1 MNASTNNRFAVL
13 ARPLALEQYILLQL
27 RIIQFLSRIEED
39 WTIDTETK
47 LTPLECALALL
58 EKMQNELDID
68 ISVIEEI
75 RQKIKEAA
83 VIACLKNK
91 EYKQANKILKTHM
104 SKDPS
109 SQKMRLLLQN
119 IIRERNCAH
128 PTVWNFSYKAFQQ
141 RILLFFESYL
151 DVSDPFLLEM
161 AKKNLGDKM
170 ETRLNPVAAAREEMV
185 VSEPVEEAP
194 EVAAADHEPVGSSE
208 EASAEPR
215 PEGGPSDVVEERP
228 KPLEGGRRAAAGP
241 LLEAG
246 ASKRGAALELATVA
260 DESTA
265 SSEPAGEARG
275 TAEPAMVVV
284 ASVSAASRDLDR
296 CPPKRPTSHGFS
308 ALREAFKILSSFP
321 DADEEF
327 SKLDEADWT
336 CPKPHSASAFQAA
349 KCQRGGGEQ
358 EEEASGTLSLVQSTE
373 CSISRLVMGSG
384 GKYCWNPPSASP
396 ASSRRPV
403 VTLTVQPA
411 QPQTSTQ
418 PAGCK
423 HPRLAKKRLM
433 SSVQHG
439 EKEVWS
445 DEDEIFNQK
454 SKRNSGG
461 GSSTNT
467 SICSTKKK
475 IWTSEESRWIKAG
488 VKKFG
493 EGNWKAIFR
502 AYPFEERTP
511 VMIKDRWRTMK
522 KLGLL

>member
-1 MNASTNNRFAVL
+1 MARGRGKLAGGDRGASSVMPVAAAAAEGAAEVRGKALEEAVNRWALLFYAHQAMQAFRAGRSRDFRQLRDVINAVL

-296 CPPKRPTSHGFS
+296 
-308 ALREAFKILSSFP
+308 
-321 DADEEF
+321 
-327 SKLDEADWT
+327 
-336 CPKPHSASAFQAA
+336 
-349 KCQRGGGEQ
+349 
-358 EEEASGTLSLVQSTE
+358 
-373 CSISRLVMGSG
+373 
-384 GKYCWNPPSASP
+384 
-396 ASSRRPV
+396 
-403 VTLTVQPA
+403 
-411 QPQTSTQ
+411 
-418 PAGCK
+418 
-423 HPRLAKKRLM
+423 LAKKRLM